1 MVYSSQVIE
10 MAKELLQSRRARA
23 EAENAR
29 RLKEFEESNPEYKAL
44 KQEMID
50 SVREVVAAV
59 GTDKES
65 MKKILLAQRERNLSA
80 QDGIKRL
87 LKKSGLP
94 EDYLEVNYTCKK
106 CSDTGID
113 AQANVCSC
121 FTDALRQAAFNE
133 AGKKSPLK
141 FSSFEDFRLD
151 YYTDQKN
158 PDFGCSAKERAGE
171 ILSLCKAYAEDFDL
185 SSQNLLMVGETG
197 LGKTHLSLAI
207 AGEAIKKG
215 YKVLYNSA
223 QNIFNELQKEY
234 FGRTDSRGQF
244 EALVLESDLLILDD
258 LGAEFSTQFTD
269 AALYNIINTRINT
282 SLPTIISTN
291 LPLRELENR
300 YSRRISSRLI
310 GEYLLLR
317 FFGNDVRQVKS
328 EQKG

>member
-10 MAKELLQSRRARA
+10 RAKEILEGRRIKAQTENSRRIR
-23 EAENAR
+23 
-29 RLKEFEESNPEYKAL
+29 EFEENNPEYTAL

-50 SVREVVAAV
+50 SVRDVVSAMGA
-59 GTDKES
+59 DKEN
-65 MKKILLAQRERNLSA
+65 MQKILIYQRGRNLAA
-80 QDGIKRL
+80 QDGIKRM
-87 LKKSGLP
+87 LKERGLP
-94 EDYLEVNYTCKK
+94 ENYLEANYTCSR

-113 AQANVCSC
+113 KDSNVCSC
-121 FTDALRQAAFNE
+121 FTELLRQVAFEE

-141 FSSFEDFRLD
+141 FSTFEDFRLD
-151 YYTDQKN
+151 YYTDEKN
-158 PDFGCSAKERAGE
+158 PEFRCSSRERANE
-171 ILSLCKAYAEDFDL
+171 IFSLCKNYADDFDL
-185 SSQNLLMVGETG
+185 TSQSLLMVGETG

-234 FGRTDSRGQF
+234 FGRSESRGQF

-291 LPLRELENR
+291 LPLPELENR

-328 EQKG
+328 E